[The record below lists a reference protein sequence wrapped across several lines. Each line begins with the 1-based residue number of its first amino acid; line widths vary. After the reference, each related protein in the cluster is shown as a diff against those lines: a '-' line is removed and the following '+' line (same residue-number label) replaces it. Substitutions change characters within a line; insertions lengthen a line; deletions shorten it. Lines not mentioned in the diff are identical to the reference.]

1 MASACTYC
9 SPATCGPFYQVVRM
23 SFQKGHGML
32 FDCNLWIHYAKTF
45 QILDIRARH
54 SAAVVWTCFYGY
66 GTGR

>member
-1 MASACTYC
+1 M
-9 SPATCGPFYQVVRM
+9 P
-23 SFQKGHGML
+23 FQKGHAVL
-32 FDCNLWIHYAKTF
+32 FDCNLWIHHAKTF